1 MKVEMYRKR
10 KFWDKVWKL
19 LGLREKRRVSV
30 IWEVRNR
37 QPGWIGRVRER

>member
-1 MKVEMYRKR
+1 MKVEMYSRR

-19 LGLREKRRVSV
+19 LGLREKRVSV